1 MSSKLRRTGAII
13 KLIASNPGITLSRLR
28 ERLAELGLEV
38 SERTLAKDIDSLK
51 EEYRL
56 LPRGSRLRGGYVL
69 EDMTTLSPGELDAVL
84 DALHLLAVR
93 LDDPESS
100 LVLQRLAG
108 LRPESGSTLYLRT
121 VRQRNILEKDEKY
134 EEHTGNLYQAI
145 RERLPLSLV
154 YKTPRLKD
162 EETIEGYPLNMV
174 FHERGWYCIFKGV
187 PERSYRAL
195 RIDRILSMAP
205 SPDLPVNDSAADD
218 TSEASYLMS
227 CGWGMTFPHTMA
239 QAEEAETKPPVV
251 ARFDRRLAPYILE
264 ARKRHPRG
272 VVEPVKDGTGD
283 VEFRIKLFDAREFIA
298 WIRSF
303 GSAARI
309 VSPSALVEQEKAE
322 IRRMAETYSRE

>member
-28 ERLAELGLEV
+28 ERLIELGLEV
-38 SERTLAKDIDSLK
+38 SERTLTKDIDSLK
-51 EEYRL
+51 RDYGL
-56 LPRGSRLRGGYVL
+56 LPGGGRLRSGYVL
-69 EDMTTLSPGELDAVL
+69 EGMATLSPGELDAVL

-100 LVLQRLAG
+100 LVLQRLSG
-108 LRPESGSTLYLRT
+108 LRPESGSSVFLRT

-134 EEHTGNLYQAI
+134 EAHSGALYQAI
-145 RERLPLSLV
+145 RQRQPLGLV

-162 EETIEGYPLNMV
+162 EETMRGYPLRMV
-174 FHERGWYCIFKGV
+174 FHERGWYCIFKRM

-195 RIDRILSMAP
+195 RIDRISSIAP
-205 SPDLPVNDSAADD
+205 SLDLPVNDRAADD

-227 CGWGMTFPHTMA
+227 CGWGMTFPHSMA
-239 QAEEAETKPPVV
+239 EAEEAETKPPVV

-283 VEFRIKLFDAREFIA
+283 VEFRIKLSDPREFIA

-309 VSPSALVEQEKAE
+309 VSPPVLVEQEKAE
-322 IRRMAETYSRE
+322 IRRMAETYSR